1 MPLFFW
7 ISIVVSIIVGI
18 ICAFNSDFIAG
29 FIIGGA
35 TLIILLIAWLFIAVG
50 MEINIQT
57 KYTDSKQWEIVG
69 EEELL
74 PLTDDEQVFLIVEH
88 EQNSTHEQYLYQ
100 VYQWEGAQCLNNTE
114 NIVKIVDA
122 DFVAP
127 AVVTES
133 MTVDAWWAKLFLG
146 ETKIYR
152 YTFVL
157 ADYNILNLQTY

>member
-1 MPLFFW
+1 MPIFFW
-7 ISIVVSIIVGI
+7 ISVVVSIIVGV
-18 ICAFNSDFIAG
+18 ICAFKSDAIAG

-35 TLIILLIAWLFIAVG
+35 TLVILLIAYLFIAVG

-57 KYTDSKQWEIVG
+57 KYADSKQWEVIS

-88 EQNSTHEQYLYQ
+88 EQNSTNEKYLYQ
-100 VYQWEGAQCLNNTE
+100 AYQWEGAQCLDNTE
-114 NIVKIVDA
+114 DVVEIIYA
-122 DFVAP
+122 DFVTP

-133 MTVDAWWAKLFLG
+133 MTVNTWWVKLFLG

>member
-1 MPLFFW
+1 MPIFIW
-7 ISIVVSIIVGI
+7 ISIVVGIIVGI
-18 ICAFNSDFIAG
+18 ICAFNSDFMTGLLKGG
-29 FIIGGA
+29 F
-35 TLIILLIAWLFIAVG
+35 TLVILLIVYLFIAVG

-57 KYTDSKQWEIVG
+57 KYADSKQWEVIS

-88 EQNSTHEQYLYQ
+88 EQNSTNEKYLYQ
-100 VYQWEGAQCLNNTE
+100 AYKWEGAQCLDNTE
-114 NIVKIVDA
+114 DRVEIIYA
-122 DFVAP
+122 DFVTP

-133 MTVDAWWAKLFLG
+133 MTVNTWWTKIFFG
-146 ETKIYR
+146 KTKIYR